1 MFRSRRARVGAGVV
15 VLAVTAAV
23 LGGCGSTSST
33 SSSAPAAGGS
43 SSATSAAAAA
53 STTSSASAASGSGT
67 RMAIFYYNPS
77 PYGVASLKG
86 AQAEAQKLG
95 IKLDAFDANN
105 NPQLQSTQIQDAI
118 TTGKYKAFWVWGLND
133 VALTPII
140 NKALAANIKVAAA
153 DYTWGPLSSQNKL
166 TADPK
171 LVTTVGQSI
180 GAEGTN
186 LIAAMNAAC
195 KKQVGSGHCTIAFLP
210 GLANY
215 PTDTVRENAMTAYYK
230 GKSNY
235 SFTILPPGMYDQAAS
250 QKVAQTYFNAN
261 KNVNV
266 FATFGDQMAAGTVT
280 ALKLVGGYTPGKSI
294 AIIGYGGAKEAV
306 EQVKA
311 GTWYATLG
319 LYPASESEL
328 GIAALN
334 DAVNGK
340 STPNL
345 VNIINPATRPAI
357 IVQAFLQAHA
367 SFHPDWTLEGG
378 IN

>member
-1 MFRSRRARVGAGVV
+1 MS
-15 VLAVTAAV
+15 AAV

-33 SSSAPAAGGS
+33 SSSAAAGGAS
-43 SSATSAAAAA
+43 SSSSAAAAA
-53 STTSSASAASGSGT
+53 PATTASSSAASGSGT

-140 NKALAANIKVAAA
+140 NKAMAANIKVAAA

-195 KKQVGSGHCTIAFLP
+195 KKQVGSGHCNIAFLP

-280 ALKLVGGYTPGKSI
+280 ALKLVGGYTPGKNI

-306 EQVKA
+306 EQVKS

-319 LYPASESEL
+319 LYPASESEI

-334 DAVNGK
+334 DALNGK
-340 STPNL
+340 PTPNL

-357 IVQAFLQAHA
+357 IDQAFLQAHSA
-367 SFHPDWTLEGG
+367 FHPDWTLEGG

>member
-1 MFRSRRARVGAGVV
+1 MFRSRRARVGAGAI
-15 VLAVTAAV
+15 AVAMAAAALV
-23 LGGCGSTSST
+23 GCGSTSST
-33 SSSAPAAGGS
+33 SSSAAAAGGS

-53 STTSSASAASGSGT
+53 STTSSASAAGGSGT

-180 GAEGTN
+180 GAEATN

-261 KNVNV
+261 KSVNV

-280 ALKLVGGYTPGKSI
+280 ALKLVGGYTPGKNI

-319 LYPASESEL
+319 LYPASESEV

-334 DAVNGK
+334 DALNGK
-340 STPNL
+340 PTPNL

-357 IVQAFLQAHA
+357 IDQPFLQAH
-367 SFHPDWTLEGG
+367 SDFHPDWTLEGG

>member
-1 MFRSRRARVGAGVV
+1 MFRSERARIGAGVV
-15 VLAVTAAV
+15 AVAMMAAV
-23 LGGCGSTSST
+23 IGGCGSSSSSSSAATSSAAAPASSSST
-33 SSSAPAAGGS
+33 S
-43 SSATSAAAAA
+43 
-53 STTSSASAASGSGT
+53 TSSASSSGGSGT
-67 RMAIFYYNPS
+67 QMAIFYYNPS

-153 DYTWGPLSSQNKL
+153 DYTWGPLSTQNVL
-166 TADPK
+166 TANPHF
-171 LVTTVGQSI
+171 VTTVGQSI
-180 GAEGTN
+180 GAESTN

-195 KKQVGSGHCTIAFLP
+195 TKQVGSGHCNIAFLP

-230 GKSNY
+230 GKPNY
-235 SFTILPPGMYDQAAS
+235 TFTIMPPGMYDQAAS
-250 QKVAQTYFNAN
+250 QKVAQTYFTAN

-266 FATFGDQMAAGTVT
+266 FATFGDQMAAGAVT
-280 ALKLVGGYTPGKSI
+280 ALKLAGGYTPSKNI
-294 AIIGYGGAKEAV
+294 AVIGYGGAKEAV
-306 EQVKA
+306 DQVKA
-311 GTWYATLG
+311 GTWDATLG
-319 LYPASESEL
+319 LYPASESEVA
-328 GIAALN
+328 IAALN
-334 DAVNGK
+334 DALNGK
-340 STPNL
+340 PTPNL

-357 IVQAFLQAHA
+357 IDQAYLKAHPD
-367 SFHPDWTLEGG
+367 FHPDWTLEGG

>member
-1 MFRSRRARVGAGVV
+1 MFRSERARISAGAVAVAIVTVV
-15 VLAVTAAV
+15 IA
-23 LGGCGSTSST
+23 GCGSSSSSTT
-33 SSSAPAAGGS
+33 SSSSAS
-43 SSATSAAAAA
+43 SSSTPAAAA
-53 STTSSASAASGSGT
+53 STSTSSSSSGSGT

-86 AQAEAQKLG
+86 AQLEAGKLG

-105 NPQLQSTQIQDAI
+105 DPQMQSTQIQDAI

-140 NKALAANIKVAAA
+140 DKAMQAGIKVAAA
-153 DYTWGPLSSQNKL
+153 DYTWGPLSAQSVL
-166 TADPK
+166 TASSNPK

-180 GAEGTN
+180 GAESTN
-186 LIAAMNAAC
+186 LIATMNAAC

-230 GKSNY
+230 GKPNY
-235 SFTILPPGMYDQAAS
+235 TFTILPPGMYDEAAS
-250 QKVAQTYFNAN
+250 EKVAQTYFTAN

-280 ALKLVGGYTPGKSI
+280 ALKLVGGYTPGKNI

-306 EQVKA
+306 ALVKA

-319 LYPASESEL
+319 LYPASESEV

-334 DAVNGK
+334 DALQGK
-340 STPNL
+340 PTANL
-345 VNIINPATRPAI
+345 VNIINPATHPAI
-357 IVQAFLQAHA
+357 IDQAFLAAHA
-367 SFHPDWTLEGG
+367 DFVPDWTLEGG
-378 IN
+378 LG

>member
-1 MFRSRRARVGAGVV
+1 MM
-15 VLAVTAAV
+15 AAV
-23 LGGCGSTSST
+23 IGGCGSSSS
-33 SSSAPAAGGS
+33 SSSAAS
-43 SSATSAAAAA
+43 SSTPAAAA
-53 STTSSASAASGSGT
+53 SSSTSTSASSSSGGSGA

-105 NPQLQSTQIQDAI
+105 DPQMQSTQIQDAI

-140 NKALAANIKVAAA
+140 NKALASGIKVASA
-153 DYTWGPLSSQNKL
+153 DYTWGPLSAQNVL

-171 LVTTVGQSI
+171 LVTTVGQAI
-180 GAEGTN
+180 GAESTN

-195 KKQVGSGHCTIAFLP
+195 KKQVGSGHCNIAFLP

-235 SFTILPPGMYDQAAS
+235 TFTILPPGMYDQAAS

-266 FATFGDQMAAGTVT
+266 FATFGDQMAAGAAT
-280 ALKLVGGYTPGKSI
+280 AMKLVGGYTPGKNI

-306 EQVKA
+306 ALVKD

-319 LYPASESEL
+319 LYPASESEV

-334 DAVNGK
+334 DSLNGK
-340 STPNL
+340 PTPNL
-345 VNIINPATRPAI
+345 VNIINPATHPAI
-357 IVQAFLQAHA
+357 IDQAFLAAHPD
-367 SFHPDWTLEGG
+367 FHPDWTLEGG

>member
-1 MFRSRRARVGAGVV
+1 MFRSERARIGAGAVV
-15 VLAVTAAV
+15 VAMMAAAI
-23 LGGCGSTSST
+23 GGCGSSSS
-33 SSSAPAAGGS
+33 SSSAAVVVEHPGGRGVVVEH
-43 SSATSAAAAA
+43 TSA
-53 STTSSASAASGSGT
+53 SSSGSGT

-86 AQAEAQKLG
+86 AQLEAGKLG

-105 NPQLQSTQIQDAI
+105 DPQMQSTQIQDAI

-140 NKALAANIKVAAA
+140 NKARQAGIKVAAA
-153 DYTWGPLSSQNKL
+153 DYTWGPLSAQSVL
-166 TADPK
+166 TASTSPK

-180 GAEGTN
+180 GAESTN
-186 LIAAMNAAC
+186 LIATMNAAC

-230 GKSNY
+230 GKPNY
-235 SFTILPPGMYDQAAS
+235 TFTILPPGMYDEAAS
-250 QKVAQTYFNAN
+250 EKVAQTYFTAN

-280 ALKLVGGYTPGKSI
+280 ALKLVGGYTPGKNI

-306 EQVKA
+306 ALVKA

-319 LYPASESEL
+319 LYPASESEV
-328 GIAALN
+328 GIASLN
-334 DAVNGK
+334 DALQGK
-340 STPNL
+340 PTANL
-345 VNIINPATRPAI
+345 VNIINPATHPAI
-357 IVQAFLQAHA
+357 IDQAFLAAHPD
-367 SFHPDWTLEGG
+367 FVPDWTLEGG
-378 IN
+378 LG